1 MGSRNGIRSRFA
13 RFIVVCSTSLVALH
27 TAGAQEPPGWTS
39 YPPPASVW
47 SALGPD
53 VMALADP
60 EVEAGASAKD
70 GPGVGMF
77 LLDSLVIHAVMWPAS
92 IAFSKNIRDGV
103 KGTNWDQYKDN
114 VTKSPN
120 WNDGSDTITNW
131 VSHPMLGATNFLYY
145 RSRGHGFVA
154 SSIGVVLQSF
164 LLEYTIEATYNRP
177 SLHDLL
183 MTPALGIPI
192 GYGLDQMSLYLLKK
206 EQKPLRYLGY
216 LFNPFHLL
224 PTAKKDRW
232 QVSVDPLSRSFSF
245 AVRY

>member
-1 MGSRNGIRSRFA
+1 MGLRNGIWSRFA
-13 RFIVVCSTSLVALH
+13 CFIAVCSTSLVALH
-27 TAGAQEPPGWTS
+27 PAGAQEPPAWTG

-47 SALGPD
+47 SALGPN

-60 EVEAGASAKD
+60 ELELEASAKE
-70 GPGVGMF
+70 GPGWKMF
-77 LLDSLVIHAVMWPAS
+77 LLDTLVVHAVMWPAS

-103 KGTNWDQYKDN
+103 KGTNWDQWSGN
-114 VTKSPN
+114 VSKSPN
-120 WNDGSDTITNW
+120 WDDGSDAITNW
-131 VSHPMLGATNFLYY
+131 VSHPLLGTTNFLYY
-145 RSRGHGFVA
+145 RSRGYGFVA

-177 SLHDLL
+177 SLHDLVI
-183 MTPALGIPI
+183 TPALGIPI

-232 QVSVDPLSRSFSF
+232 QVSIDPIAKSFSF
-245 AVRY
+245 AMRY